1 MQTAT
6 MERVRTLGLKTPAL
20 RRLADLLRAVS
31 RRMSQAREDAE
42 RHLRIDERLNIGPKK
57 SLLLVSCCGQ
67 RVLVAV
73 AGETVTTLLEVD
85 TQKDTQKMD
94 TQKATRTGSKTESK
108 QPGKASRP

>member
-73 AGETVTTLLEVD
+73 TGETVTTLLEVD
-85 TQKDTQKMD
+85 TQKFA
-94 TQKATRTGSKTESK
+94 KAGSKTGSRAGSS
-108 QPGKASRP
+108 PAGKASRP

>member
-6 MERVRTLGLKTPAL
+6 MERVRALGLKTPAL

-73 AGETVTTLLEVD
+73 AGETVTTLLEM
-85 TQKDTQKMD
+85 DTQKMD
-94 TQKATRTGSKTESK
+94 TRKATRTGSKTISNR
-108 QPGKASRP
+108 PGKASRP

>member
-1 MQTAT
+1 MQAAT

-31 RRMSQAREDAE
+31 RRMSRAREDAE

-85 TQKDTQKMD
+85 TQKMD
-94 TQKATRTGSKTESK
+94 TQKATRTGSKTGSK

>member
-6 MERVRTLGLKTPAL
+6 MERARAFDVPAL
-20 RRLADLLRAVS
+20 RWLPDLLRAMG
-31 RRMSQAREDAE
+31 RRMSQSRGDAE
-42 RHLRIDERLNIGPKK
+42 RHLRIDERVSIGPKK

-73 AGETVTTLLEVD
+73 AGETVTMLLALD
-85 TQKDTQKMD
+85 TRKPPKTTAGTTVK
-94 TQKATRTGSKTESK
+94 TGSRTTSN